1 MSVKLG
7 FHTYS
12 RPWRDLPGLLPEN
25 AEVLAIGDVHG
36 QADLL
41 ERVLEDIRN
50 TPRNGAV
57 RHLVFVGDLIDR
69 GPSSV
74 GAVDLAM
81 RGTALANADV
91 LHVLPGNHDL
101 SLHFGLL
108 SPDLLSLW
116 ISGGGKTVLSE
127 LDMSEEDNTP
137 SEIQR
142 ELRKAVHSGYLELMA
157 EGPTSLQLGD
167 LLFVHAGVHPYG
179 DIPEF
184 LDQDRFFLGE
194 EYHWA
199 TIRYPF
205 LSHREGWDLRDPDP
219 ERRDRKPTVIVHGH
233 TPALRRDLASDADL
247 EICDGV
253 ETHRTIALD
262 IGAAYRP
269 QLAYAHIRSRGD
281 KAEMRI
287 HAVKEELPESV
298 L

>member
-1 MSVKLG
+1 MTFEMKFSS
-7 FHTYS
+7 YS
-12 RPWRDLPGLLPEN
+12 LPWRDLPGLLPEN
-25 AEVLAIGDVHG
+25 IEVFAIGDVHG

-41 ERVLEDIRN
+41 ERVLEEIRH
-50 TPRNGAV
+50 TPRNGAA
-57 RHLVFVGDLIDR
+57 RHLVFLGDLIDR

-74 GAVDLAM
+74 RAVDLAM
-81 RGTALANADV
+81 RGAALAKADV

-101 SLHFGLL
+101 ALHFGLL
-108 SPDLLSLW
+108 SPDVLSFW
-116 ISGGGKTVLSE
+116 ISGGGKAVLSE
-127 LDMSEEDNTP
+127 LGLSENDHAP
-137 SEIQR
+137 VEIQR
-142 ELRKAVHSGYLELMA
+142 EIRKVMHPDYLQLMA

-184 LDQDRFFLGE
+184 LSQDRFFIGE
-194 EYHWA
+194 EFHWC

-205 LSHREGWDLRDPDP
+205 LSHQEGWNLRDPDP
-219 ERRDRKPTVIVHGH
+219 QHREHKPTVIVHGH
-233 TPALRRDLASDADL
+233 TPALRSDIVSEADL

-281 KAEMRI
+281 QAEVRI
-287 HAVKEELPESV
+287 HAVKAGAPESV

>member
-1 MSVKLG
+1 MTIALQFSS
-7 FHTYS
+7 YS
-12 RPWRDLPGLLPEN
+12 LPWRDLPGLMPEN
-25 AEVLAIGDVHG
+25 AEVFAIGDVHG

-41 ERVLEDIRN
+41 ERVLEEIRN
-50 TPRNGAV
+50 TPRNGAI

-81 RGTALANADV
+81 RGAALANADV

-101 SLHFGLL
+101 APHFGLL
-108 SPDLLSLW
+108 SANLLSLW
-116 ISGGGKTVLSE
+116 ISGGGKTVLAE
-127 LDMSEEDNTP
+127 LGMSEEDNTP
-137 SEIQR
+137 SEIQG
-142 ELRKAVHSGYLELMA
+142 ELRKAMHSDYLELMA

-167 LLFVHAGVHPYG
+167 LFFVHAGVHPYG

-184 LDQDRFFLGE
+184 LDQDRFFIGE

-205 LSHREGWDLRDPDP
+205 LSHREGWDIRDPDL
-219 ERRDRKPTVIVHGH
+219 ERRERKPTVIVHGH
-233 TPALRRDLASDADL
+233 TPALRSDITNGLDLK
-247 EICDGV
+247 ICDGV

-287 HAVKEELPESV
+287 HAVKAELHKNE

>member
-1 MSVKLG
+1 MTIALKFGS
-7 FHTYS
+7 YS
-12 RPWRDLPGLLPEN
+12 LPWRDLPGLLPEN
-25 AEVLAIGDVHG
+25 AEVFAIGDVHG

-101 SLHFGLL
+101 ALHFGLL
-108 SPDLLSLW
+108 FPDLLSLW

-127 LDMSEEDNTP
+127 LGMSEEDNTP
-137 SEIQR
+137 SEIQG
-142 ELRKAVHSGYLELMA
+142 ELRKVMHPEYLQLMA
-157 EGPTSLQLGD
+157 EGPTYLQLGD

-179 DIPEF
+179 DVPEF
-184 LDQDRFFLGE
+184 LGQDRFFVRE

-205 LSHREGWDLRDPDP
+205 LSHRDGWDLRDPDP

-233 TPALRRDLASDADL
+233 TPALRRDIASDADL
-247 EICDGV
+247 EFCDGV
-253 ETHRTIALD
+253 EIHRSIALD
-262 IGAAYRP
+262 IGAAYRA
-269 QLAYAHIRSRGD
+269 QLAYTRIRSRGD
-281 KAEMRI
+281 KTEMRI
-287 HAVKEELPESV
+287 HAVKGELPEK
-298 L
+298 LL